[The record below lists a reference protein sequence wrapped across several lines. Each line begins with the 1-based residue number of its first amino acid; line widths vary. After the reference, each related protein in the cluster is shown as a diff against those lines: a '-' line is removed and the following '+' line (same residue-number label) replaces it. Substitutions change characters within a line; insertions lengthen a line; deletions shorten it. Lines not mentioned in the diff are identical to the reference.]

1 MTEEK
6 IDQPVANAQQKDQSE
21 STSEKVPAKVILN
34 GVEAEVKQVT
44 VEINSPVAAELPI
57 KIEPTNED
65 EIVDIE
71 SIDSEESSSPENTA
85 EAKELITPT
94 PNATTSIEIA
104 KSVAAMKIES
114 PEPIEDDID
123 IEVQLR
129 NITIKHNA
137 NKLSTSF
144 PTQRSLWPFDNHNTI
159 HTYTPIL
166 NRGSLNFGEMLSN
179 NLRRD
184 RDSAHLRHSLST
196 SLSRN
201 ERGAT
206 VVAVAANDTF
216 AMLRG
221 VSSCSKDT
229 LFYIDH
235 QNHRSL
241 MDNEDNDYMSNRS
254 LWVRENAIKQ
264 LHAQGTARAFI
275 NGIFFTSFPI
285 PTDFP
290 IDATQAHHCFS
301 KELN

>member
-1 MTEEK
+1 METIVTLK
-6 IDQPVANAQQKDQSE
+6 DIQQKDQNV
-21 STSEKVPAKVILN
+21 STSDQVRLQLMPSAIVN
-34 GVEAEVKQVT
+34 AEVKQIM

-71 SIDSEESSSPENTA
+71 SIDSEEPNTPKVSAETVEVTATTSPSV
-85 EAKELITPT
+85 I
-94 PNATTSIEIA
+94 TSIEIA
-104 KSVAAMKIES
+104 KSVATTKIESS
-114 PEPIEDDID
+114 PEPIDDDID
-123 IEVQLR
+123 VEVQLR
-129 NITIKHNA
+129 NITIKQTE

-144 PTQRSLWPFDNHNTI
+144 PTQRSLWPYDNYNTI

-184 RDSAHLRHSLST
+184 RDTAHLRHSLST

-206 VVAVAANDTF
+206 VVTVATNDTI

-229 LFYIDH
+229 LFYID
-235 QNHRSL
+235 QRNHRSL
-241 MDNEDNDYMSNRS
+241 MDDDDNDDYLNNRS
-254 LWVRENAIKQ
+254 LWVCQIDDRKLFSQ
-264 LHAQGTARAFI
+264 
-275 NGIFFTSFPI
+275 I
-285 PTDFP
+285 PFKM
-290 IDATQAHHCFS
+290 C
-301 KELN
+301 L

>member
-1 MTEEK
+1 MTDEQ
-6 IDQPVANAQQKDQSE
+6 IDHPIANAQQKDQSE
-21 STSEKVPAKVILN
+21 STAEKFPAKVISSGN
-34 GVEAEVKQVT
+34 VEAEVKHVT

-71 SIDSEESSSPENTA
+71 SIDSEESNSLENTA
-85 EAKELITPT
+85 EAKEIITAM
-94 PNATTSIEIA
+94 PNTATSIEIA
-104 KSVAAMKIES
+104 KSVSAMKIES

-129 NITIKHNA
+129 NITIKHNE

-184 RDSAHLRHSLST
+184 RDAAHLRHSLST

-229 LFYIDH
+229 LFYIDQ

-241 MDNEDNDYMSNRS
+241 MDNEDNDYMNNRS
-254 LWVRENAIKQ
+254 LWVSKNAIKQ
-264 LHAQGTARAFI
+264 FQAKCTG
-275 NGIFFTSFPI
+275 NIF
-285 PTDFP
+285 
-290 IDATQAHHCFS
+290 
-301 KELN
+301 